1 MRISDWSSDVCSSDL
16 PSRNNSYGAAHVLA
30 QPKRDGLGVFAC
42 RIYGSWVCLSSGGL
56 FPKRSGSRKGI
67 AAFAQNGCKDASEF
81 ALPCFV
87 ADKILPHFDAQI
99 GNRSKERREG
109 KEGVSTCRSRWSP
122 YH

>member
-1 MRISDWSSDVCSSDL
+1 MDALCHPGSS

-42 RIYGSWVCLSSGGL
+42 RIFGSWVCLSSGGL

-67 AAFAQNGCKDASEF
+67 AAFAQNGCKVASEF

-87 ADKILPHFDAQI
+87 
-99 GNRSKERREG
+99 RSEEQTSELQSLMRLSYAVFFLK
-109 KEGVSTCRSRWSP
+109 K
-122 YH
+122 